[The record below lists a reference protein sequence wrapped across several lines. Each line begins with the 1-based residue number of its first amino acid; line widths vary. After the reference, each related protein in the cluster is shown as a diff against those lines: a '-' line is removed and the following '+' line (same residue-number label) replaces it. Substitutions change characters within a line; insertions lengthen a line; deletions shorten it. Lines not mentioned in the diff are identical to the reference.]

1 MRAAFVGLAS
11 LLLLNLP
18 ATVAEVYSQE
28 NPESTAAP
36 AVDRSAVI
44 ADGIEYLRTA
54 GQADHGRDAKAVC
67 AQCPVV
73 DLCLE
78 HALGVREKEGIWGG
92 CTERERRR
100 IIRQRRRSA

>member
-1 MRAAFVGLAS
+1 MLA
-11 LLLLNLP
+11 LL
-18 ATVAEVYSQE
+18 A
-28 NPESTAAP
+28 
-36 AVDRSAVI
+36 
-44 ADGIEYLRTA
+44 RTA
-54 GQADHGRDAKAVC
+54 PSAPGPGRSETSVTDLMSDLQTTPPWRRQAACKGLDPTIFYPSDDEDECLDAKAVC